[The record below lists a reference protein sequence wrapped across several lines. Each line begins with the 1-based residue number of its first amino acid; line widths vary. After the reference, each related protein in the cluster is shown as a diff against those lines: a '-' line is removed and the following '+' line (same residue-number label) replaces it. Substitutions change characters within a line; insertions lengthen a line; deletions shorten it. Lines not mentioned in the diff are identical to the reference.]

1 MRLVTWLILLLGI
14 ILLCT
19 AVFPAVLPPL
29 LRPDLF
35 AILLIFLALRGR
47 RDLLLQTCWLIGLLK
62 DIVSGTHLGAYALIY
77 LLAALAILRL
87 RRLLNTRTAR
97 ARVLLGFAVPFAAE
111 ILLLAPAFIHRPP
124 LFISAALKTLISS
137 ALVTAGL
144 TPFAIVLLDRMR
156 HPLGL
161 HKRVVF
167 GLR

>member
-1 MRLVTWLILLLGI
+1 MRFATWLILLLGI

-35 AILLIFLALRGR
+35 AILIIFLALRGR
-47 RDLLLQTCWLIGLLK
+47 RDHILQTCWLIGLLK
-62 DIVSGTHLGAYALIY
+62 DIVSGAHLGAYALIY
-77 LLAALAILRL
+77 LLAALALLRL

-97 ARVLLGFAVPFAAE
+97 AQILLGFAVPFTTE
-111 ILLLAPAFIHRPP
+111 ILLLAPALIHSRP
-124 LFISAALKTLISS
+124 LLISAALKTLIPA
-137 ALVTAGL
+137 ALITAGL
-144 TPFAIVLLDRMR
+144 TPIVLILLD
-156 HPLGL
+156 HIKPQLGL